1 MAPSLARPA
10 SPAATGSLRNAP
22 GRGPRPDPTTL
33 ARRAHGASPG
43 GHRIRH
49 GHRYPPGRG
58 PDPRHPRRLR
68 SRSFDHRSVGRR
80 GRRPGRTRPGGARR
94 GVHPRDPHARGGRD
108 LFWGR
113 PTLVGIEP
121 ASMTAVFCH
130 NAADRKAE
138 TWAKRLAPFGRLEFA
153 VSDAAK
159 GIAAAVGEIAK
170 ARSDDPSAPPLE
182 HGLDVFHTT
191 MEAHRVLTQHW
202 RRAEAAWEQAE
213 AADVKVVDAKRQ
225 GLDARGVAGAARAA
239 WSKAM
244 ASLERAERLE
254 S

>member
-121 ASMTAVFCH
+121 ASMTAVFCDA
-130 NAADRKAE
+130 AADRKAE
-138 TWAKRLAPFGRLEFA
+138 TWVEQLALFDRLEFA
-153 VSDAAK
+153 ISDAAR
-159 GIAAAVGEIAK
+159 GSPRRSRTSLRPAARTPKPRPWSTGWT
-170 ARSDDPSAPPLE
+170 SSTP
-182 HGLDVFHTT
+182 G
-191 MEAHRVLTQHW
+191 W
-202 RRAEAAWEQAE
+202 R
-213 AADVKVVDAKRQ
+213 
-225 GLDARGVAGAARAA
+225 LDASWPGTGDESRRPGRRRRPPTSRWPGRDSRGSTPGV
-239 WSKAM
+239 
-244 ASLERAERLE
+244 
-254 S
+254 